1 MKILKVDRATQLENM
16 NKDNVSTEVTKIE
29 TSSTGEKVVV
39 TLRPVCKGIC
49 STTYSLVPILS
60 KLFKMTDISVVT
72 KCVAI
77 NKINVMSD
85 LGEGKLDNLVNRN
98 NN

>member
-39 TLRPVCKGIC
+39 TLRPACKGIC

-77 NKINVMSD
+77 NKINVISD